1 MEWSLWFIFKIPD
14 YHYFFFFLFFCFYSS
29 SSFFLF
35 FFLLLL
41 TVEGIELGLMCEEQS
56 LYHWAMNPDP
66 ELFCIYIFVSKI
78 INSCKIYKSSLLS
91 CSGNSQ
97 EEENLSLKAWV
108 FLIIGAP
115 WEEDEHLMCM
125 NAFISIIPGNG
136 HEIVS
141 KENVVVFL
149 LTMNQAR
156 GYAEAHKTVFK
167 YEEILDNGLDLK
179 TCEGRYQ

>member
-1 MEWSLWFIFKIPD
+1 
-14 YHYFFFFLFFCFYSS
+14 
-29 SSFFLF
+29 
-35 FFLLLL
+35 
-41 TVEGIELGLMCEEQS
+41 
-56 LYHWAMNPDP
+56 
-66 ELFCIYIFVSKI
+66 
-78 INSCKIYKSSLLS
+78 
-91 CSGNSQ
+91 
-97 EEENLSLKAWV
+97 
-108 FLIIGAP
+108 
-115 WEEDEHLMCM
+115 MCM